1 MIRRI
6 QINGHFDL
14 DATLQSGQTFRWRKE
29 NDRYAGIIFGNFVSI
44 KSTMD
49 GLEFSSFPETEDA
62 FIDRLS
68 NYLAFDDDLDT
79 IYRSICVD
87 DYIKSAVDQYL
98 GMRILRQDPW
108 ECLVSF
114 ICSAW
119 SNVSR
124 VSRTVENLSSRFG
137 QPILVKGNI
146 RAAFPTPEEL
156 ASTDEQTL
164 RSLGL
169 GFRAKYIVESG
180 RHVAEGRIDLSSL
193 TNASFEEVLDTI
205 SSLPGVGDKVANC
218 VMLFSLGQRSAFPV
232 DLWIRRVLSEQYL
245 GNECSKMSV
254 PMVRRWAQDYFGP
267 YAGYA
272 NHYLFHGRRFAR
284 KDILDTL

>member
-1 MIRRI
+1 MPGHI
-6 QINGHFDL
+6 QIKGHFDL

-29 NDRYAGIIFGNFVSI
+29 HDCYTGVIFGNFVLI
-44 KSTMD
+44 KPTVD
-49 GLEFSSFPETEDA
+49 GLEFTSFPETEDA
-62 FIDRLS
+62 FIIRLS
-68 NYLAFDDDLDT
+68 NYLGLDDDLGA
-79 IYRSICVD
+79 IYQSICVD
-87 DYIKSAVDQYL
+87 DHLKSVVDRYL

-119 SNVSR
+119 SNVNR
-124 VSRTVENLSSRFG
+124 VSRIVENLSSRFG
-137 QPILVKGNI
+137 QPILVDGNI
-146 RAAFPTPEEL
+146 RAAFPAAEEL

-169 GFRAKYIVESG
+169 GFRAKYIIASS
-180 RHVAEGRIDLSSL
+180 RHVAEGRIDLTSL
-193 TNASFEEVLDTI
+193 RNAPFEKVLDTI
-205 SSLPGVGDKVANC
+205 SSLPGIGDKVANC
-218 VMLFSLGQRSAFPV
+218 IMLFSLGQRSAFPV

-245 GNECSKMSV
+245 GDEGSKMSM

-272 NHYLFHGRRFAR
+272 NHYLFHGRRLAGR
-284 KDILDTL
+284 RT